1 MTLIVRSIARLM
13 IPSIFLLGMYVV
25 LHGHL
30 TPGGGF
36 AGGVLIAGSFV
47 LSILA
52 FGVKKNAVEKRKEWS
67 NITESMGIF
76 LFWLLAFWG
85 ILLGSYF
92 FLNVLAKVYPGALFH
107 LFSAGSI
114 PLYNFAIGI
123 EVASALFTM
132 VFVLMVFR
140 EKERP

>member
-1 MTLIVRSIARLM
+1 MTLIVRSIARWM
-13 IPSIFLLGMYVV
+13 IPSIFLLGVYVV

-36 AGGVLIAGSFV
+36 AGGVLVAGSFV

-52 FGVKKNAVEKRKEWS
+52 FGVKKNKVETKKEWS
-67 NITESMGIF
+67 SLTESIGIF
-76 LFWLLAFWG
+76 LFWFLAFLG
-85 ILLGSYF
+85 ILWGSYF
-92 FLNVLAKVYPGALFH
+92 FLNVLTKMSPGARFH

-114 PLYNFAIGI
+114 PLYNLAIGI

>member
-13 IPSIFLLGMYVV
+13 VPSIFLLGVYVV

-47 LSILA
+47 LSVLV
-52 FGVKKNAVEKRKEWS
+52 FGVKKNVVEEKKEWS
-67 NITESMGIF
+67 NMAESIGVF
-76 LFWLLAFWG
+76 LFWFLAFLG
-85 ILLGSYF
+85 SLLGSYF
-92 FLNVLAKVYPGALFH
+92 FLTVIAKISPGSPFR
-107 LFSAGSI
+107 LFSAGFI

-123 EVASALFTM
+123 EVAGALFTI
-132 VFVLMVFR
+132 VFVMMIFR
-140 EKERP
+140 EKEKP

>member
-13 IPSIFLLGMYVV
+13 IPSIFLLGVYVV

-47 LSILA
+47 LSILV
-52 FGVKKNAVEKRKEWS
+52 FGVKKNAAETKREWS
-67 NITESMGIF
+67 SVLESMGIF
-76 LFWLLAFWG
+76 LFWLLAFLG

-92 FLNVLAKVYPGALFH
+92 FLNVLAKISPGSKFS

-114 PLYNFAIGI
+114 PLYNLAIGI
-123 EVASALFTM
+123 EVASALFTI
-132 VFVLMVFR
+132 VFFMMVFR
-140 EKERP
+140 EKEKP